1 MTLYHAAEYEIPVG
15 KVIYNYLTTP
25 SLICFKEFIPRE
37 EPFILETVLL
47 LYIATLGFHGN
58 EHFQYHVI
66 TVVLK

>member
-15 KVIYNYLTTP
+15 KVIYNYLNTP

-47 LYIATLGFHGN
+47 LYSNSRISW
-58 EHFQYHVI
+58 
-66 TVVLK
+66 